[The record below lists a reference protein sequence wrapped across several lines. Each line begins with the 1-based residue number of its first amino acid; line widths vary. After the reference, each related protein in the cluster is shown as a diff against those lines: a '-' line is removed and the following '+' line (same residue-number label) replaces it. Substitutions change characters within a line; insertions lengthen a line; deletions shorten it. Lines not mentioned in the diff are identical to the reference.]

1 MSDNQFGCRIN
12 FENDEGKAVLYSLEK
27 LQKDGIGPV
36 DSLPFSIR
44 ILLEQVLRNVD
55 DFQVCAED
63 VTALANWNA
72 SEKSTKEIPYKPTRV
87 ILQDLTGVPALVDL
101 AALRS
106 AMVAMNGDPGV
117 INPRVPVDLVI
128 DHSIQVDAF
137 GSSDALKKNME
148 IEFKRNRERYEFL
161 KWGKQ
166 AFDNFNVYPPGV
178 GIVHQVNLETAA
190 TVVQSRNGVCF
201 PDTLVGTDSHTTM
214 INGMGVMGWGVGG
227 IEAES
232 VMLGQPI
239 YMLIPEVIGFRLSG
253 KLQQGAT
260 ATDLVLRV
268 VEMLRKKGVV
278 EKFVE
283 FFGPG
288 LNNLKLA
295 DRATL
300 ANMAPE
306 YGATMGFVPVDN
318 ETLNYLRGTGR
329 PDSLVQRIECY
340 CKAQGIFRTSNTPDP
355 EFSDTL
361 ELDLSTVEP
370 ALAGPKR
377 PQDRVN
383 LSQMQPT
390 WQKTLRASRKDRGFE
405 LSENEIETSVPVQGI
420 SSGELKH
427 GSVVIAAITSC
438 TNTSNPS
445 VMLAAGLLAKKAV
458 EKGLNRQPWVKTS
471 LSPGSRVVTDYLEAA
486 GLNEALDALGFHT
499 VGYGCTTCIGNSGPL
514 PENVVSAINEGGL
527 VVTSVLSGNR
537 NFEGRISQHI
547 KANYLASP
555 PLVVAYAIAGTVNQ
569 DINSDPLGKGKDGQP
584 VYLKDIWPSQEEI
597 EEAEKLISSDM
608 YKKEY
613 KDTSESSPMWN
624 AIEAPTGKVYEWDDS
639 STYIQNPPFFREMG
653 LDSVSLQDITGA
665 RVLAK
670 LGDSVT
676 TDHISPA
683 GAFSAETPAG
693 KYLLEQGTD
702 KNDFNSYGS
711 RRGNDRI
718 MTRGTFGNVRLRNE
732 LVPGTEGWF
741 TKLMPSGEVT
751 TIYEAALKY
760 KESRTPLI
768 VLAGTEYGTGSSRD
782 WAAKGTLLLGVKAV
796 VAASFERIHRSNLV
810 GMGVLPLQFE
820 DGETHRSLGLSGEEE
835 YSVFGL
841 SDNLKPG
848 QDLILST
855 GDREISVT
863 CRLDTQIEIEYFRNG
878 GILHTVLRNFMSENL
893 KK

>member
-44 ILLEQVLRNVD
+44 ILLEQALRNVD
-55 DFQVCAED
+55 DFQVYAED

-318 ETLNYLRGTGR
+318 ETLNYLRETGR
-329 PDSLVQRIECY
+329 PDSLVQRLEC
-340 CKAQGIFRTSNTPDP
+340 
-355 EFSDTL
+355 
-361 ELDLSTVEP
+361 
-370 ALAGPKR
+370 
-377 PQDRVN
+377 
-383 LSQMQPT
+383 
-390 WQKTLRASRKDRGFE
+390 
-405 LSENEIETSVPVQGI
+405 
-420 SSGELKH
+420 
-427 GSVVIAAITSC
+427 
-438 TNTSNPS
+438 
-445 VMLAAGLLAKKAV
+445 
-458 EKGLNRQPWVKTS
+458 
-471 LSPGSRVVTDYLEAA
+471 
-486 GLNEALDALGFHT
+486 
-499 VGYGCTTCIGNSGPL
+499 
-514 PENVVSAINEGGL
+514 
-527 VVTSVLSGNR
+527 
-537 NFEGRISQHI
+537 
-547 KANYLASP
+547 
-555 PLVVAYAIAGTVNQ
+555 
-569 DINSDPLGKGKDGQP
+569 
-584 VYLKDIWPSQEEI
+584 
-597 EEAEKLISSDM
+597 
-608 YKKEY
+608 
-613 KDTSESSPMWN
+613 
-624 AIEAPTGKVYEWDDS
+624 
-639 STYIQNPPFFREMG
+639 
-653 LDSVSLQDITGA
+653 
-665 RVLAK
+665 
-670 LGDSVT
+670 
-676 TDHISPA
+676 
-683 GAFSAETPAG
+683 
-693 KYLLEQGTD
+693 
-702 KNDFNSYGS
+702 
-711 RRGNDRI
+711 
-718 MTRGTFGNVRLRNE
+718 
-732 LVPGTEGWF
+732 
-741 TKLMPSGEVT
+741 
-751 TIYEAALKY
+751 
-760 KESRTPLI
+760 
-768 VLAGTEYGTGSSRD
+768 
-782 WAAKGTLLLGVKAV
+782 
-796 VAASFERIHRSNLV
+796 
-810 GMGVLPLQFE
+810 
-820 DGETHRSLGLSGEEE
+820 
-835 YSVFGL
+835 
-841 SDNLKPG
+841 
-848 QDLILST
+848 
-855 GDREISVT
+855 
-863 CRLDTQIEIEYFRNG
+863 
-878 GILHTVLRNFMSENL
+878 
-893 KK
+893 